1 MVLIARDSR
10 RVSRAGSDP
19 SPPPAWGQWAPGA
32 AGAGRHPQHPAR
44 SRSTNTQPSSHRAA
58 GTELQHGPGRAEQ
71 PPGKVQAVVVGG
83 GPGELPGY
91 GAGYGAAALR
101 EAATPHSVQ
110 EEGAGTPTG
119 RCGACPAGG
128 CRGGG
133 RPLSPA
139 CRAVSPEPQ
148 NPGEGGQR
156 GKSCA
161 ESGREAAPSDGKCRS
176 GRRYTR
182 RRAPCRPQPR
192 WEAQNTTGVTVAT
205 TRVRLRHAAGRYCA
219 RAERESFPPPDV
231 TSSRGDGGSEAG
243 WRPAAR
249 RRADR
254 SCRLRRLLPL
264 LRRVWAG
271 GCGQRTVSL
280 PTGTTSAGRC
290 GRWTRAWAGSS
301 GAGPAGS
308 SLCVF
313 QEPAGER
320 GAVRRRSVGRSQPGG
335 HRPDGPTARGVA
347 AVSGGAGLCHGGA
360 LCGRGSGWAASV
372 GTRRSRWGLSSSGRS
387 AGLCQRET

>member
-1 MVLIARDSR
+1 M
-10 RVSRAGSDP
+10 
-19 SPPPAWGQWAPGA
+19 
-32 AGAGRHPQHPAR
+32 
-44 SRSTNTQPSSHRAA
+44 
-58 GTELQHGPGRAEQ
+58 
-71 PPGKVQAVVVGG
+71 GG

-101 EAATPHSVQ
+101 EAATPYSVQ

-119 RCGACPAGG
+119 RCGACPAGE

-205 TRVRLRHAAGRYCA
+205 TREASARGGALLRTRRARVVPAAGR
-219 RAERESFPPPDV
+219 DV
-231 TSSRGDGGSEAG
+231 IS
-243 WRPAAR
+243 R
-249 RRADR
+249 RR
-254 SCRLRRLLPL
+254 
-264 LRRVWAG
+264 RV
-271 GCGQRTVSL
+271 
-280 PTGTTSAGRC
+280 
-290 GRWTRAWAGSS
+290 
-301 GAGPAGS
+301 
-308 SLCVF
+308 
-313 QEPAGER
+313 
-320 GAVRRRSVGRSQPGG
+320 
-335 HRPDGPTARGVA
+335 
-347 AVSGGAGLCHGGA
+347 
-360 LCGRGSGWAASV
+360 
-372 GTRRSRWGLSSSGRS
+372 
-387 AGLCQRET
+387 